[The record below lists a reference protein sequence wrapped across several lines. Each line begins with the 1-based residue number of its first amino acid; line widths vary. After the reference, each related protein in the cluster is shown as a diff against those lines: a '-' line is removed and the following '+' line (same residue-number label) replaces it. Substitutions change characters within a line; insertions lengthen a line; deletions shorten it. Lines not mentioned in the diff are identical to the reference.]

1 MGQSDCVAKFM
12 RDDVARNVWQR
23 QRKQTV
29 IFDSNQCLVASR
41 LGSSKRNEIAIRQ
54 GDDDVTCYPL
64 GALGQLTLA
73 GLALVVMT
81 KVSRGANLIALPIT
95 GSVP

>member
-1 MGQSDCVAKFM
+1 M

-41 LGSSKRNEIAIRQ
+41 RGSSKRNEITIRQ
-54 GDDDVTCYPL
+54 GDDDVACYPL
-64 GALGQLTLA
+64 GALGQLT
-73 GLALVVMT
+73 
-81 KVSRGANLIALPIT
+81 S
-95 GSVP
+95 GSPSADDIGGEHFEVFDRDRPPDLCQTTQPELGGQF